1 MNFYDKINELV
12 KFFKETEEYKEFIYL
27 KTKIKKDEENY
38 KLLKE
43 FKSKQTKQQMDY
55 MTTGKVD
62 ESLKKELENLYS
74 LLIRNDD
81 IIKLLEQ
88 EMRINIML
96 ADMQKTIGQAIKEI
110 VEF

>member
-1 MNFYDKINELV
+1 
-12 KFFKETEEYKEFIYL
+12 
-27 KTKIKKDEENY
+27 
-38 KLLKE
+38 
-43 FKSKQTKQQMDY
+43 

-74 LLIRNDD
+74 LLIRNED
-81 IIKLLEQ
+81 IRKLLEQ

>member
-12 KFFKETEEYKEFIYL
+12 KIFKETEEYKEFIYL
-27 KTKIKKDEENY
+27 KAKIKEDDESY
-38 KLLKE
+38 KLLKD

-62 ESLKKELENLYS
+62 EGLKKELENLYS
-74 LLIRNDD
+74 ILIRNED
-81 IIKLLEQ
+81 IRKLLEQ